1 MTRSSSTSSR
11 SKPGLTAQGVA
22 ISSPDRPLYPGL
34 SKRDLVR
41 YYETVAEAMVPHIAR
56 RPLTLRRYPR
66 GVSAPGFV
74 QQHDNGG
81 LPAPFKSIPIRE
93 AEGDIEPHLYI
104 EDAAG
109 LVAAAQM
116 SVLELHGW
124 GSRVDDLEAP
134 DRLVFDLDPDPSV
147 GFAGVVD
154 AAFAIRE
161 RLGKIES
168 WPMLSGGKG
177 VHVIVALDKGHDWPA
192 VAGFAKRF
200 AAAMAE
206 AEPDAYVAEM
216 SKAGRKG
223 RIFIDWLRN
232 QRGATAVM
240 PFSTRAK
247 PKASV
252 AMPLGWDQLRE
263 VGSADAFTVRGVL
276 DEGIRMPKG
285 WGASPQQLA

>member
-1 MTRSSSTSSR
+1 MAKSPTWQ
-11 SKPGLTAQGVA
+11 AQGVA
-22 ISSPDRPLYPGL
+22 VSNPDRKLFPGL
-34 SKRDLVR
+34 SKRDLVV
-41 YYETVAEAMVPHIAR
+41 YYEAVAEAMLPHIAR

-66 GVSAPGFV
+66 GVAAPGFV

-81 LPAPFKSIPIRE
+81 LPAPLRSIPIRE

-104 EDAAG
+104 ENAAG

-124 GSRVDDLEAP
+124 GSRIDDLEAP

-147 GFAGVVD
+147 GFAEVVA

-161 RLGKIES
+161 RLGKVES

-177 VHVIVALDKGHDWPA
+177 VHVIVALEAGYDWPA

-206 AEPDAYVAEM
+206 AAPQAYVAEM
-216 SKAGRKG
+216 SRTERKG

-247 PKASV
+247 PKAPV
-252 AMPLGWDQLRE
+252 AMPVSWDQLRE
-263 VGSADAFTVRGVL
+263 AESADAFTVRGVL
-276 DEGIRMPKG
+276 DEGFQFPKG
-285 WGASPQQLA
+285 WGTKPQSLSV

>member
-1 MTRSSSTSSR
+1 MAKSPTW
-11 SKPGLTAQGVA
+11 LAQGVA
-22 ISSPDRPLYPGL
+22 VSNPDRKLFPDL

-41 YYETVAEAMVPHIAR
+41 YYETVAGVMLPQVAH

-66 GVSAPGFV
+66 GVTAPGFV

-81 LPAPFKSIPIRE
+81 LPAPFKSIEIRE
-93 AEGDIEPHLYI
+93 AEGDVEPHLYI
-104 EDAAG
+104 EDVGG
-109 LVAAAQM
+109 LVAAVQM
-116 SVLELHGW
+116 AALELHGW
-124 GSRVDDLEAP
+124 GSRTADLEMP

-147 GFAGVVD
+147 GFDEVV
-154 AAFAIRE
+154 AAAAAIRG
-161 RLGKIES
+161 RLGVIES

-216 SKAGRKG
+216 SKAERKG

-252 AMPLGWDQLRE
+252 AMPVSWDELRE
-263 VGSADAFTVRGVL
+263 VESADAFTVRRVL
-276 DEGIRMPKG
+276 DEGAKLPKG
-285 WGASPQQLA
+285 WGATPQSLPA

>member
-1 MTRSSSTSSR
+1 MAKSPTWQ
-11 SKPGLTAQGVA
+11 AQGVA
-22 ISSPDRPLYPGL
+22 VSNPDRKLFPGL
-34 SKRDLVR
+34 SKRDLVG
-41 YYETVAEAMVPHIAR
+41 YYEVVADAMLPHIAR

-66 GVSAPGFV
+66 GVTAPGFV

-81 LPAPFKSIPIRE
+81 LPPPFKSIPIRE
-93 AEGDIEPHLYI
+93 AEGDVEPHLYI

-124 GSRVDDLEAP
+124 GSRVGDPEAP
-134 DRLVFDLDPDPSV
+134 DRLVFDLDPHSSV
-147 GFAGVVD
+147 GFGEVVD

-161 RLGKIES
+161 RLGKVAS

-177 VHVIVALDKGHDWPA
+177 VHVIVTLGEGPDWPT
-192 VAGFAKRF
+192 VARFAKRF
-200 AAAMAE
+200 ADAMAG
-206 AEPDAYVAEM
+206 AEPDAYIAEM

-240 PFSTRAK
+240 PLSTRAK

-252 AMPLGWDQLRE
+252 AMPVGWDQLRE
-263 VGSADAFTVRGVL
+263 IGSADAFTVRRVL
-276 DEGIRMPKG
+276 EEGFKMPGG
-285 WGASPQQLA
+285 WGAKPQSLPTH

>member
-1 MTRSSSTSSR
+1 MAKSPTWQ
-11 SKPGLTAQGVA
+11 AQGVA
-22 ISSPDRPLYPGL
+22 VSNPDRKLFPGL
-34 SKRDLVR
+34 SKRDLVG
-41 YYETVAEAMVPHIAR
+41 YYEAVADAMLPHITR
-56 RPLTLRRYPR
+56 RPLTLRRHPR
-66 GVSAPGFV
+66 GVTAPGFV

-93 AEGDIEPHLYI
+93 VEGDVEPHLYI

-124 GSRVDDLEAP
+124 GSRIDDLEAP

-147 GFAGVVD
+147 GFAEVVD
-154 AAFAIRE
+154 AALAIRE

-177 VHVIVALDKGHDWPA
+177 VHVIVALDKSHDWPT

-206 AEPDAYVAEM
+206 AEPAAYVAEM
-216 SKAGRKG
+216 SKAERKG

-247 PKASV
+247 RGASV
-252 AMPLGWDQLRE
+252 AMPVDWDQLRKVE
-263 VGSADAFTVRGVL
+263 SADAFTVRRVL
-276 DEGIRMPKG
+276 DEGFKVPEG
-285 WGASPQQLA
+285 WGMRPQSLPTD